1 MTPSRPRRPPRVGD
15 VVLVDADAWKAR
27 HGNAPNNPQAVV
39 GVTVVNGVIRGI
51 ATLADNTQWRFG
63 DVTVVGGTSG
73 LDRVRALRD
82 FDDDVRTA
90 YVEVLWGERTFAVH
104 AAIRDLEAMRRGT
117 ERPGRPLRDPE
128 TVYEAEVLLSRVRWV
143 ANYLAREWGLEHRVR
158 PEDWG
163 GDDPDHRVGSVT
175 GEDDA

>member
-1 MTPSRPRRPPRVGD
+1 MGD
-15 VVLVDADAWKAR
+15 IVTVDATAWR
-27 HGNAPNNPQAVV
+27 SRNGDLPNHPQAVV
-39 GVTVVNGVIRGI
+39 DAIGYT
-51 ATLADNTQWRFG
+51 ATLSDGSAWQA
-63 DVTVVGGTSG
+63 VHLTVVGGASS

-117 ERPGRPLRDPE
+117 ERPDRPLRDPE
-128 TVYEAEVLLSRVRWV
+128 TVYEAEVLLSRMRWV

-158 PEDWG
+158 PEDWD
-163 GDDPDHRVGSVT
+163 GDDPDHRVGTVT
-175 GEDDA
+175 SEDDA